1 MTNQPV
7 ENTPTNNL
15 TLDPENW
22 QDVRETA
29 HQMLDDMLEH
39 FQSLRDQPVWQP
51 MPEATK
57 QSLTE
62 ELPMEGSPLAEV
74 YEQFKQDI
82 LPYPNGNIHPRF
94 WGWVMTNGSPTS
106 MLADMLASG
115 MNPHLA
121 GYEQS
126 ASFVEKRVVKW
137 LAKLVGFPETS
148 SGILVSGGTMANL
161 NGLAVARNAMA
172 GYDIREQGLQGE
184 MTVYGS
190 SETHNWIV
198 KSCELMG
205 LGRRAFRS
213 VPVNSDYSINVDACR
228 SAIQADIA
236 AGKKPFCIVG
246 TVGTVNTGASDDL
259 PALRKLA
266 DNFGLWLHIDGAFG
280 SLVALSPDY
289 KHIAEGQELA
299 DSIGFDLH
307 KWGFMSYEI
316 ACTLVKDSHHQ
327 KDTFGQSASY
337 LASSSRSLTQDVTF
351 FADRGL
357 QLSRGFRA
365 LKAWMCFKEQGI
377 NKIGAVI
384 QQNIE
389 QAQYLE
395 ELIAKRDELEL
406 LAPVA
411 MNIVCF
417 RFKGGDAAPEKLNPI
432 NEEILLRIQE
442 TGLAVPSQTILDG
455 QFAIRVCITNH
466 RTQFED
472 MNILV
477 DGVLETGRALI
488 NDAA

>member
-126 ASFVEKRVVKW
+126 ASFVEKRVVEW